1 MDRWDPVTVV
11 GVLVVLVLVGAG
23 PLTGVDV
30 SNAQSST
37 VGEGNATVESLTVEQ
52 SALTVTDG
60 RFGTNVSYLRIP
72 PATVTLGSVTGRPQ
86 LVYLV
91 SSPALDVD
99 RVETLVVTS
108 EGSYRLNPDDKA
120 LAPGTESGE
129 YRVSITVRLQSFS
142 TEQVLL
148 RTNETVEVSP

>member
-1 MDRWDPVTVV
+1 
-11 GVLVVLVLVGAG
+11 
-23 PLTGVDV
+23 
-30 SNAQSST
+30 
-37 VGEGNATVESLTVEQ
+37 
-52 SALTVTDG
+52 
-60 RFGTNVSYLRIP
+60 
-72 PATVTLGSVTGRPQ
+72 
-86 LVYLV
+86 VYLV